1 MFQSQPPRSHA
12 RRTQG
17 KKERG
22 SFLPFTMET
31 ALYPKNCKCSAA
43 VSLPPPPRL
52 QQPHQPPTAHVSPQ
66 LPVLPSIGHS
76 QLIQHR
82 PQEQIQTAEHLL
94 LSKQPPEPPP
104 PLTNHPLCSPF
115 VTGSPHSPGFV
126 SHCNPGR
133 SWVNRPL
140 SHPNQHTQKS
150 KGKKGKV
157 KEIPP
162 PPPPTVLTFRAG
174 RKDQAEMHFTGQ
186 EHL

>member
-104 PLTNHPLCSPF
+104 AHKSPPLLPFCYRFSPF
-115 VTGSPHSPGFV
+115 SGLCFSLQSRQELGQSPAIASQPTHSKV
-126 SHCNPGR
+126 QR
-133 SWVNRPL
+133 EKR
-140 SHPNQHTQKS
+140 KS
-150 KGKKGKV
+150 QRNSR
-157 KEIPP
+157 

>member
-66 LPVLPSIGHS
+66 LLVLPSIGHS

-104 PLTNHPLCSPF
+104 RSQITPFAPLFLPVLPILRALFLTAIQAGAGSIARYLIPTNTLKSP
-115 VTGSPHSPGFV
+115 
-126 SHCNPGR
+126 
-133 SWVNRPL
+133 
-140 SHPNQHTQKS
+140 
-150 KGKKGKV
+150 KGKKEKS
-157 KEIPP
+157 KKFP